1 MQRIAPPLGYKIPGG
16 NPKITDEASI
26 RAIAVSMTSSEDWY
40 RQTALATLAEVIV
53 MLESN
58 GFEIYDE

>member
-1 MQRIAPPLGYKIPGG
+1 
-16 NPKITDEASI
+16 
-26 RAIAVSMTSSEDWY
+26 MTSSEDWY